1 MVTYKCD
8 VCGKEFHDE
17 RQLILGKTY
26 YVECGSRTIDRWHGD
41 MCKDCEEKMLYVG
54 QKAMIDW
61 IMKTRTESYM
71 EDRL

>member
-8 VCGKEFHDE
+8 VCGKEFYDDT
-17 RQLILGKTY
+17 QLFLGKTY
-26 YVECGSRTIDRWHGD
+26 YVERGSRAIDRWHGD
-41 MCKDCEEKMLYVG
+41 VCNDCHEQILYVG
-54 QKAMIDW
+54 QRAVVDW